1 MARPFLRDSEKRKMV
16 SIRLAPNEIEELKSI
31 SPKRSITDAIKI
43 FLTAL
48 REGKK
53 DELSKTKRKS
63 SNDQIRKS

>member
-1 MARPFLRDSEKRKMV
+1 MARPFLKDSEKRKMV

-48 REGKK
+48 RNEKK
-53 DELSKTKRKS
+53 EKR
-63 SNDQIRKS
+63 